1 MVRRNGL
8 KIVVLLIVVLMGAM
22 TLAAP
27 AARAENVCQIQGY
40 DSPECRAFVTWA
52 STNGY
57 QLTPALIDRI
67 KTRLDAAKPRIFL
80 KAKSWA
86 DGRRMAFAI
95 AQRVVLDY
103 YGGR

>member
-8 KIVVLLIVVLMGAM
+8 KILSILIAVLTGTMI
-22 TLAAP
+22 LAAP
-27 AARAENVCQIQGY
+27 AAQAENVCQTQGY
-40 DSPECRAFVTWA
+40 DSPECRAFVSWA

-67 KTRLDAAKPRIFL
+67 KTRLDRAKPKIML
-80 KAKSWA
+80 TAKSWA
-86 DGRRMAFAI
+86 HGRRMAFAI

-103 YGGR
+103 YAVK